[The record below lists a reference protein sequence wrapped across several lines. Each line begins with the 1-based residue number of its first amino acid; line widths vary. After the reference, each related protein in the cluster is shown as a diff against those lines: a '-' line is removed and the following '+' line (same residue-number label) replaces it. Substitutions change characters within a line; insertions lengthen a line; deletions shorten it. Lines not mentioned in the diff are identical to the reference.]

1 MMEAILTVV
10 VIVVF
15 LEVILILSRQD
26 VKRKRKAYLH
36 NKFGIVPEEAADN
49 WNENRRNY
57 YDLFAQADD
66 VDDITWNDLSMNEI
80 FVRVNNCD
88 TSVGEEVLYWRLRKC
103 GMSEAD
109 RDAFERSA
117 AAFDRDEDL
126 RVAAEEQLGNIGKT
140 ASSYYIPSYMDAIE
154 EYSMK
159 HGWIYRGLQIIF
171 IAALIL
177 FLIFRTDV
185 FGILLAVVSA
195 VNVILYM
202 ILKMRFEIE
211 LGLSGPAVSLLH
223 TAAKLAGI
231 KEIRELYPELNA
243 KITVFGGLQRKA
255 KLLLGQKATADSGD
269 LLGIILDY
277 ILGITLW
284 QITTYNT
291 VMSRLSRHSEDYLA
305 IYQIVGE
312 IDLAINTASFR
323 RSLPLYCLPEET
335 SERYLYMDDIY
346 HPLISNPVGNTLE
359 LSRGCLITGSNASGK
374 STFIKAVAVNAIL
387 GQAINTCAAARMV
400 MPPVRV
406 MTSMAVKDD
415 LVAGESYF
423 IREIRYLKRILDG
436 LTEDKVTLC
445 AIDEILR
452 GTNTG
457 ERIRASRAI
466 LEYLADRNC
475 ISMVASHD
483 KELTELLA
491 KDYDNYHFSEEIGEN
506 DITFSYKIMKGPAT
520 SQNAVKLLE
529 LAGFPGE
536 IIAEASCLYS

>member
-1 MMEAILTVV
+1 
-10 VIVVF
+10 
-15 LEVILILSRQD
+15 
-26 VKRKRKAYLH
+26 
-36 NKFGIVPEEAADN
+36 
-49 WNENRRNY
+49 
-57 YDLFAQADD
+57 
-66 VDDITWNDLSMNEI
+66 
-80 FVRVNNCD
+80 
-88 TSVGEEVLYWRLRKC
+88 
-103 GMSEAD
+103 
-109 RDAFERSA
+109 
-117 AAFDRDEDL
+117 
-126 RVAAEEQLGNIGKT
+126 
-140 ASSYYIPSYMDAIE
+140 
-154 EYSMK
+154 
-159 HGWIYRGLQIIF
+159 
-171 IAALIL
+171 
-177 FLIFRTDV
+177 
-185 FGILLAVVSA
+185 
-195 VNVILYM
+195 
-202 ILKMRFEIE
+202 
-211 LGLSGPAVSLLH
+211 
-223 TAAKLAGI
+223 
-231 KEIRELYPELNA
+231 
-243 KITVFGGLQRKA
+243 
-255 KLLLGQKATADSGD
+255 
-269 LLGIILDY
+269 
-277 ILGITLW
+277 
-284 QITTYNT
+284 
-291 VMSRLSRHSEDYLA
+291 MSRLSRHSEDYLA

-400 MPPVRV
+400 MPPVHV

-536 IIAEASCLYS
+536 IIAEAACPYS